1 MNRVQKLTKLKE
13 QLNWQDKR
21 DQYSWVS
28 FINMFLGHVQ
38 VLSIDIVL
46 QTQVNPNQILIY
58 SPD

>member
-28 FINMFLGHVQ
+28 FINMFQGHVQ
-38 VLSIDIVL
+38 VLCIDIVL